1 VLASVIAL
9 MLVIAWLARLDIN
22 QRHSHYD
29 IYFQGSVSG
38 LGVGG
43 DVRYRGIR
51 IGRVSTLRIAA
62 QDPGK
67 VRVTVEVRDGP
78 QIREG
83 DRAELQLQGLTGV
96 AFVNIQGADAD
107 SPPLRAAEGEPRP
120 VIPSRPSQIE
130 KLFASAPELLSRSIL
145 LAEQLGELFGAEN
158 RTLITASLHNLHA
171 FSTTL
176 AEQRGRIVALLEE
189 LQHDGR
195 ELRLLTAE
203 LRGTAA
209 RADDFFAAGTQT
221 LHGAGETL
229 RRTDATLAGIGRLL
243 DGDLAATLDE
253 TRRAAGGFAGAAEE
267 LRGLLAETREP
278 MRDFAAEGLVE
289 FARFASEARSL
300 TRSLDR
306 LVERL
311 EREGLRP
318 LVAGGEGGD
327 FAAEDERE

>member
-1 VLASVIAL
+1 MLASVIAL
-9 MLVIAWLARLDIN
+9 LLVIAWLARLDVN
-22 QRHSHYD
+22 QRQSRYD
-29 IYFQGSVSG
+29 IYFEGSVAG

-51 IGRVSTLRIAA
+51 IGRVSALRIAA

-67 VRVTVEVRDGP
+67 VRVTVEISDGP

-96 AFVNIQGADAD
+96 AFINVQGADAD
-107 SPPLRAAEGEPRP
+107 SPPLRAALGEPRP

-130 KLFASAPELLSRSIL
+130 KLFAGAPELLSRGIQL
-145 LAEQLGELFGAEN
+145 TEQLNALLGAEN
-158 RTLITASLHNLHA
+158 RALLSASLQNLHS
-171 FSTTL
+171 FSGTL
-176 AEQRGRIVALLEE
+176 AGQRDSIVALL
-189 LQHDGR
+189 D
-195 ELRLLTAE
+195 ELRSVAAD

-209 RADDFFAAGTQT
+209 RADDFFAAGTQA
-221 LHGAGETL
+221 LHGAGQTL
-229 RRTDATLAGIGRLL
+229 QRSDATLAGIERLL
-243 DGDLAATLDE
+243 DEDLAATLE
-253 TRRAAGGFAGAAEE
+253 QAGRAAGGFAGAAEE
-267 LRGLLAETREP
+267 LQGLIADTREP

-318 LVAGGEGGD
+318 LVSGGEGGD
-327 FAAEDERE
+327 FAAEDER